1 MMSSGRLDSAD
12 WRLATRAQSI
22 GGVLGS
28 MHVRRAFGLVC
39 RPTSIV
45 RAMGGDEEE
54 CNFIITIHAPVRY
67 SPRLVGSL
75 YGITKYPQRREVR
88 YSPRLVGS
96 LYRLG
101 LKCL

>member
-28 MHVRRAFGLVC
+28 MHARGAFGLVC

-45 RAMGGDEEE
+45 RAMGGRRSGMQLYNYNS
-54 CNFIITIHAPVRY
+54 CSCKVF
-67 SPRLVGSL
+67 SL
-75 YGITKYPQRREVR
+75 AGREFVSAWSKVFMTNAI
-88 YSPRLVGS
+88 Y
-96 LYRLG
+96 
-101 LKCL
+101 